1 MSSSPIFRLFSVFCL
16 SLFLFACGPRGTEEI
31 IEDRIEEET
40 GEDAEVDMED
50 GAMYIE
56 TEEGTVDVGAVSLP
70 ADWPTDVSVYE
81 GATITQVMSVNPAT
95 GDAGRAVIFTTTDT
109 AADVVAFYKS
119 QLPLDGWTMEASM
132 EAGTTTILSGAKDE
146 RKVSLMIVWNGE
158 MTSVTMG
165 LQE

>member
-1 MSSSPIFRLFSVFCL
+1 M
-16 SLFLFACGPRGTEEI
+16 EQ
-31 IEDRIEEET
+31 RIEEEI
-40 GEDAEVDMED
+40 GENAEVEMDD
-50 GAMYIE
+50 GSMHVE
-56 TEEGTVDVGAVSLP
+56 TEEGTMDVGAEVDLP
-70 ADWPTDVSVYE
+70 ADWPEDVSVYE
-81 GATITQVMSVNPAT
+81 GAKITQVMSMNPAT